1 MDEGVAEARRTPGAR
16 LVDVREEGE
25 FLAGHVPDAANVP
38 LSQLGRIADVAQDRA
53 TPLFLY
59 CASGAR
65 SARAAR
71 ELVRAGYADVCDIG
85 GINDYTGPRT

>member
-25 FLAGHVPDAANVP
+25 FLAGHVP
-38 LSQLGRIADVAQDRA
+38 LSQLGRIADVAQDHA

-71 ELVRAGYADVCDIG
+71 ELVRAGYADVRDIG